1 MFRLRILCL
10 FAFVLF
16 TISTFGQSPKNS
28 LAAQLAS
35 KRVTLPNGWKLS
47 PHGKSVSL
55 GDLPLNLA
63 VSPNKAYIVATNNGQ
78 SIQSLQLFNVAKK
91 EIVDS
96 KEIPKSW
103 YGLKIASDNKTV
115 YASGGN
121 DNVILVYSIENDQLV
136 PKSKI
141 ALSATPKA
149 IISPAGLEID
159 DANKTLYVV
168 TKDNN
173 TLYVIDLVTEK
184 IKETYPL
191 PAEGYLSLIHI

>member
-10 FAFVLF
+10 FACALF
-16 TISTFGQSPKNS
+16 AHASFGQSS
-28 LAAQLAS
+28 LSAQLAA

-103 YGLKIASDNKTV
+103 YGLKIAGDNKTV

-121 DNVILVYSIENDQLV
+121 DNVILVYHIEHDQLV

-141 ALSATPKA
+141 SLSATPKA

-159 DANKTLYVV
+159 EANKTLYVV

-173 TLYVIDLVTEK
+173 TLYAIDLVSEK
-184 IKETYPL
+184 VKESKFL
-191 PAEGYLSLIHI
+191 LFRM